1 MLDINLFNN
10 ESNNFLEYSN
20 CRDFLNLE
28 EEYIFSEDNSIQDE
42 NNKKII
48 FVSKK
53 EEEIESNL
61 LKKKHN
67 HNSNEKFTL
76 KNYIN
81 GRWTKE
87 EQILFADAI
96 IEYGDNWKKIQEKFS
111 TRNNRQIRSHA
122 QKFLMKLK
130 ENSYLKKKASK
141 KIYVG
146 LKL

>member
-28 EEYIFSEDNSIQDE
+28 EEYIFSKDNLIQNE

-53 EEEIESNL
+53 EEEIESDL

-67 HNSNEKFTL
+67 HNPNEKFTL
-76 KNYIN
+76 KNCIN

-87 EQILFADAI
+87 EQILFADAV

-122 QKFLMKLK
+122 QKFLMKLFFYF
-130 ENSYLKKKASK
+130 S
-141 KIYVG
+141 
-146 LKL
+146 